1 MTFMQAYE
9 QMWLNFSNFR
19 GRASRAAYWKAMAIN
34 LVLSI
39 IFLLTTTH
47 SPLASAI
54 ADLYSIA
61 AFIPGLA
68 LTIRRLHD
76 TNHHGWWW
84 FICLIPIAGPIV
96 LLVFLA
102 MRSYPS
108 ENQWGVPPTQVP
120 PTQGYTTRY

>member
-61 AFIPGLA
+61 AFIPVNGHLN
-68 LTIRRLHD
+68 LHRGGHLSCTVTD
-76 TNHHGWWW
+76 TS
-84 FICLIPIAGPIV
+84 FARV
-96 LLVFLA
+96 KA
-102 MRSYPS
+102 
-108 ENQWGVPPTQVP
+108 
-120 PTQGYTTRY
+120 

>member
-1 MTFMQAYE
+1 MTFIQAYE
-9 QMWLNFSNFR
+9 QMWLNYINFR
-19 GRASRAAYWKAMAIN
+19 GRADRSAYWKAMVIN
-34 LVLSI
+34 LALSI
-39 IFLLTTTH
+39 IFLFTTAH
-47 SPLASAI
+47 SSLASTI

-84 FICLIPIAGPIV
+84 FICLVPIAGPIV

-108 ENQWGVPPTQVP
+108 ENQWGTPPS
-120 PTQGYTTRY
+120 QGYSTLY